1 VFYVADKFKK
11 IKRYSRLCNP
21 SKNYITA
28 YLNVSNEGSNRILKS
43 GSTSQNKDDEDKT
56 LNNKSN
62 EHNAF
67 LVIQVTL
74 ASR

>member
-1 VFYVADKFKK
+1 VFYVVDKFKK

-21 SKNYITA
+21 SKNYISV
-28 YLNVSNEGSNRILKS
+28 YLNVSNEGGSRILKS

-67 LVIQVTL
+67 LVIQVTH
-74 ASR
+74 ASG